1 MVTLFGGGRR
11 NSEYFLISNFI
22 CYFLYFYGGFGG
34 SGGVLSNFG
43 GFRRVSGV
51 RGVRGSGGVLGNSG
65 GFRVVPG
72 DFGGFRVVPGD
83 FGGFRDGSRFYRHP
97 KNNNISLLF
106 KCFRCTH
113 YFYKNLF
120 QRT

>member
-1 MVTLFGGGRR
+1 MVTLFGEGRR
-11 NSEYFLISNFI
+11 NNEYFLIFNFI

-34 SGGVLSNFG
+34 SGGVLSKFG
-43 GFRRVSGV
+43 GFRRVSGG
-51 RGVRGSGGVLGNSG
+51 RGVRGSGGVLGKS
-65 GFRVVPG
+65 
-72 DFGGFRVVPGD
+72 GGFRVVPGD

-106 KCFRCTH
+106 KCFHCTH